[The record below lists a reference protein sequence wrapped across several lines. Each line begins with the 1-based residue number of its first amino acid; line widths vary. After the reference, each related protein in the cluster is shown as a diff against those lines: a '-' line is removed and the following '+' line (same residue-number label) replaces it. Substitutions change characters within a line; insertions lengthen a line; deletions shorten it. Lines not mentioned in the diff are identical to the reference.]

1 MEKKVRKNL
10 EDFEAKIQITAQ
22 ITRLK
27 VVKSKNK
34 FRTFWEYKSNNS
46 TKKERET
53 DKWITRNSEHFETK
67 NEINADRTWL
77 QFVKNQEQV

>member
-1 MEKKVRKNL
+1 MGKKLRKNL

-34 FRTFWEYKSNNS
+34 FRTFWEYKLNNS

-53 DKWITRNSEHFETK
+53 DKWITTNSDYFETK
-67 NEINADRTWL
+67 NEIIADRTWL

>member
-1 MEKKVRKNL
+1 MGKKLRKNL

-27 VVKSKNK
+27 VVKSMNK

-53 DKWITRNSEHFETK
+53 DKWITTNCEHFETK

-77 QFVKNQEQV
+77 QFVKNLEQV